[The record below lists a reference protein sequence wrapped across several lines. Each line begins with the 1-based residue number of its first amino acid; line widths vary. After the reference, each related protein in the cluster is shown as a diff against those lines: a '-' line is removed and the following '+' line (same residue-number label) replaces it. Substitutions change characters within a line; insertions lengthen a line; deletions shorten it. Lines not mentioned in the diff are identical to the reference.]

1 MTKDHRTI
9 LKKNQTMQI
18 KNMTLHFKRTF
29 SHRCYSWMYSLLFS
43 SEWQNNTWGTGR
55 KKQKETGS
63 EKQSYHSRRPTVGVN
78 YYPTQLLDLLLKMP
92 FKNDPFMC
100 FILIKILLQ
109 KTDFTSE
116 NLNERIYYNMS
127 ELLRQ
132 LNKNV

>member
-1 MTKDHRTI
+1 MR
-9 LKKNQTMQI
+9 N
-18 KNMTLHFKRTF
+18 R
-29 SHRCYSWMYSLLFS
+29 
-43 SEWQNNTWGTGR
+43 
-55 KKQKETGS
+55 QKETGS

-100 FILIKILLQ
+100 LILIKILLQ